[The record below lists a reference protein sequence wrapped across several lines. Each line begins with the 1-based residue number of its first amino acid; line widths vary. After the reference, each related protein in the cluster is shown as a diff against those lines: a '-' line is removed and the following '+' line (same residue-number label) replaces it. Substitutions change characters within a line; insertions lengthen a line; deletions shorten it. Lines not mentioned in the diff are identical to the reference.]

1 MSCWVVVLA
10 VVIGL
15 LGCSTRSVVVN
26 PEDLPKLND
35 QQWTI
40 KSDPLSARGPQQ
52 PQGATVGGQSP
63 AIVPGGQS
71 PVIVPNDPDL
81 SRHYTDRECILAGG
95 RWLGGRCR
103 R

>member
-40 KSDPLSARGPQQ
+40 KSEP
-52 PQGATVGGQSP
+52 
-63 AIVPGGQS
+63 
-71 PVIVPNDPDL
+71 
-81 SRHYTDRECILAGG
+81 
-95 RWLGGRCR
+95 R